1 MTNVPYRRVTP
12 DGCPQQIEWHD
23 DHIGDDGDG
32 DNEFGEL
39 PRTPGTLK
47 VLAAIEEGS
56 QVQKDG
62 EDVLLDKGGR
72 EEGPWVVEESQGN
85 ESQVGDDDRHSQL
98 GFAGGA
104 TDAAY
109 LAPSGDVVEQGKG
122 EETDETDAGC
132 RRNVNS
138 DHFEGKKKIENN
150 NREVKSGD
158 KTGEKRE
165 KAKAFAAAERS
176 AGRGLRLR
184 AQLVVGSGRKE
195 VKDG

>member
-85 ESQVGDDDRHSQL
+85 ES
-98 GFAGGA
+98 
-104 TDAAY
+104 
-109 LAPSGDVVEQGKG
+109 
-122 EETDETDAGC
+122 
-132 RRNVNS
+132 
-138 DHFEGKKKIENN
+138 
-150 NREVKSGD
+150 
-158 KTGEKRE
+158 
-165 KAKAFAAAERS
+165 
-176 AGRGLRLR
+176 
-184 AQLVVGSGRKE
+184 
-195 VKDG
+195 